1 MTSPITQMSE
11 SAPQKPTWRGVLHH
25 WAAFYALGGGSVLV
39 AMAPTWRAAAAS
51 AVYALS
57 LVLLFAVSATYHR
70 VQWSDRARA
79 WMRRADHA
87 SIFVL
92 IAGTYTPIAL
102 LGLEPTDGRRLFI
115 YIWGGATAGVIVSL
129 FWVRAPK
136 ALTATIAVAVGWTI
150 APYVPEVKRL
160 LGGYMWVILA
170 GGIAYTVGAIVYAAK
185 KPNPRPATFG
195 YHEVFHA
202 LTILGAALHL
212 LAVIHVVRA
221 AGQ

>member
-1 MTSPITQMSE
+1 MKTLFTPD
-11 SAPQKPTWRGVLHH
+11 SAPIKPALRGVLHH
-25 WAAFYALGGGSVLV
+25 WAAIYALGGGSVLV
-39 AMAPTWRAAAAS
+39 AFAPTWRAAASA

-70 VQWSDRARA
+70 VNWSEKARA

-102 LGLEPTDGRRLFI
+102 LALDPSDGRRLFI
-115 YIWGGATAGVIVSL
+115 YIWAGATAGVIVSL

-150 APYVPEVKRL
+150 APYVGEVRRL
-160 LGGYMWVILA
+160 LGPYMWVILA
-170 GGIAYTVGAIVYAAK
+170 GGIAYTVGAIVYATK
-185 KPNPRPATFG
+185 KPNPRPAVFG

-202 LTILGAALHL
+202 LTLVGAALHFV
-212 LAVIHVVRA
+212 AVVHVVRS
-221 AGQ
+221 AG

>member
-1 MTSPITQMSE
+1 MSE
-11 SAPQKPTWRGVLHH
+11 TNDPPAPIKPAWRGVLHH
-25 WAAFYALGGGSVLV
+25 WAAWYALAGGVVLV
-39 AMAPTWRAAAAS
+39 LLSPTWRAAGAS

-102 LGLEPTDGRRLFI
+102 LALEDPVGKRLFL
-115 YIWGGATAGVIVSL
+115 YIWAGATAGVLLSL

-136 ALTATIAVAVGWTI
+136 ALTATLAVAVGWTI
-150 APYVPEVKRL
+150 APYVGEVKRL
-160 LGGYMWVILA
+160 LGAYMWVILA
-170 GGIAYTVGAIVYAAK
+170 GGIAYTVGAIVYATK
-185 KPNPRPATFG
+185 RPNPRPATFG

-202 LTILGAALHL
+202 LTILGAALHFV
-212 LAVIHVVRA
+212 AIVYVVRTS
-221 AGQ
+221 GG